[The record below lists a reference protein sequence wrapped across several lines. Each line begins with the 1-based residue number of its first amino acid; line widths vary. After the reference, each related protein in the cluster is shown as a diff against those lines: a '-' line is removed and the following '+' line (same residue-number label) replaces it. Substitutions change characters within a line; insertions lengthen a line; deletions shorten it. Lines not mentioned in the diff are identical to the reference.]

1 MGMLCISDLADDM
14 ISHNVANEPESKM
27 TLGFENTYFFRFQ
40 KHDFLRFLNCVSK
53 TRKTSLAKV

>member
-27 TLGFENTYFFRFQ
+27 TLGFENTYFS
-40 KHDFLRFLNCVSK
+40 DFKNTTFYVF
-53 TRKTSLAKV
+53 